1 MPILKQVS
9 RGADLYFTFRFL
21 RLLTMKWT
29 KTDAYK
35 YKIIDSKGKV
45 LRKSSELESVDEKA
59 AYTMFHRLVYKMR
72 RLLEKIPIIGKTILT
87 NYAAAL
93 LLLKEQNN
101 TRIWTDENYLK
112 QRLMEFLKTDWEEDA
127 KFLKEEMDNMDKKG
141 FREFLAEEVEIEEK
155 VSAISLGHGEDALKT
170 AKIKY
175 KRGNDGF
182 VVAKKDLAKAKEIVS
197 KSFRSFLKSR
207 SPMSTTDHDLPKVT
221 AEEVDAHAKVM
232 AKKGDSAKTIKKMHP
247 EITDDELEDLMGG
260 IEEAKNNWAVV
271 DTAPSTIER
280 KKNEIMAVA
289 TDEKD
294 AYDSIK
300 YSEGP
305 RGYQSGAGKSKKTL
319 KVVRIK
325 KKYDIGDVFKE
336 GIDIEKA
343 SMKDVIKDFQSS
355 DAPQFKGKSDK
366 KKKEMAIAAKLS
378 SESVEKTMKPKILS
392 FNEYN
397 LDEMSAGL
405 QLKMA
410 FDDAK
415 IKIKGTKGGKLVIAK
430 KDEKK
435 VEKVIAKQ
443 MRKPADAKRVLGSQ
457 IVFEDVELDEKRK
470 AADDVGMECQECL
483 HKFRHKNPIYGKT
496 KCPKCKSTDL
506 DLAFG
511 EEVELDEYA
520 GTKKRL
526 KMRKKAG
533 WGDDVELE
541 KKVPKLKFKHK
552 SQYSKSQKKDKKKS
566 SEPTQFAFGIS
577 RKGGSGAGK
586 GYGSAKKAPIMMG
599 EDELDERSQWT
610 IKNTKTGQRYSVSKY
625 KDDKAL
631 DKIRKAGGDHKHAAH
646 YKDGKLL
653 EALPPHLAKFVD
665 KKGNLKKDAADRVR
679 KGRKERDAKITDRTP
694 KGYGPNEEA
703 PANSAGGG
711 AIAGLDIG
719 LTHKKKQEDE
729 KKAKALKKM
738 MVGESVKMSTFAGKD
753 VFIVDSDMFHNCR
766 MGKQKYHRYEKYV
779 GSKRI
784 GQAIRE
790 YGLKFPKRPIILQ
803 NGENGPMLYLR
814 YGGK

>member
-35 YKIIDSKGKV
+35 YKIIDAKGKV

-101 TRIWTDENYLK
+101 TRIWTDENYLE

-141 FREFLAEEVEIEEK
+141 FREFLAEEVEIEE
-155 VSAISLGHGEDALKT
+155 V
-170 AKIKY
+170 
-175 KRGNDGF
+175 
-182 VVAKKDLAKAKEIVS
+182 
-197 KSFRSFLKSR
+197 
-207 SPMSTTDHDLPKVT
+207 
-221 AEEVDAHAKVM
+221 
-232 AKKGDSAKTIKKMHP
+232 
-247 EITDDELEDLMGG
+247 
-260 IEEAKNNWAVV
+260 KNNWAVV

-305 RGYQSGAGKSKKTL
+305 RGYQSGSGKSKKTL

-511 EEVELDEYA
+511 EAVELDEYA

-526 KMRKKAG
+526 KMKKKAG

-552 SQYSKSQKKDKKKS
+552 SQYSKPQKKDKKKS

-610 IKNTKTGQRYSVSKY
+610 IKNTKTGQKYSVSKY

-694 KGYGPNEEA
+694 KGYGPNEQMDPRDHVEKTLDGKYAIVAPSGKVVKTFDDKKEA
-703 PANSAGGG
+703 EDWVIKNHDAVMKEEVPTNSAGGG

-738 MVGESVKMSTFAGKD
+738 MVGESVKMATFAGKD

-766 MGKQKYHRYEKYV
+766 MGKKKYHRYEKYV

>member
-1 MPILKQVS
+1 MPSLTSVIKQAS
-9 RGADLYFTFRFL
+9 RGADLYFVFRFL

-29 KTDAYK
+29 ATDAYK
-35 YKIIDSKGKV
+35 YKIIDKKGNA
-45 LRKSSELESVDEKA
+45 LRKSSELESVNEKA
-59 AYTMFHRLVYKMR
+59 AYTMLHRMVFKIR
-72 RLLEKIPIIGKTILT
+72 RLIEKVPIVGKSILL

-93 LLLKEQNN
+93 FLLKEQKD
-101 TRIWTDENYLK
+101 TRIWTDEKYMTRK
-112 QRLMEFLKTDWEEDA
+112 LMEFLETDWSADA
-127 KFLKEEMDNMDKKG
+127 
-141 FREFLAEEVEIEEK
+141 EFLQEEIKNKYGKTSASEFLVEEVEIEENPM
-155 VSAISLGHGEDALKT
+155 VAGA
-170 AKIKY
+170 AMAA
-175 KRGNDGF
+175 
-182 VVAKKDLAKAKEIVS
+182 AKK
-197 KSFRSFLKSR
+197 
-207 SPMSTTDHDLPKVT
+207 
-221 AEEVDAHAKVM
+221 
-232 AKKGDSAKTIKKMHP
+232 
-247 EITDDELEDLMGG
+247 ELE
-260 IEEAKNNWAVV
+260 
-271 DTAPSTIER
+271 
-280 KKNEIMAVA
+280 
-289 TDEKD
+289 
-294 AYDSIK
+294 
-300 YSEGP
+300 
-305 RGYQSGAGKSKKTL
+305 
-319 KVVRIK
+319 
-325 KKYDIGDVFKE
+325 
-336 GIDIEKA
+336 
-343 SMKDVIKDFQSS
+343 
-355 DAPQFKGKSDK
+355 K
-366 KKKEMAIAAKLS
+366 KKKKDKKE
-378 SESVEKTMKPKILS
+378 EVEI
-392 FNEYN
+392 
-397 LDEMSAGL
+397 
-405 QLKMA
+405 
-410 FDDAK
+410 
-415 IKIKGTKGGKLVIAK
+415 
-430 KDEKK
+430 
-435 VEKVIAKQ
+435 
-443 MRKPADAKRVLGSQ
+443 
-457 IVFEDVELDEKRK
+457 DEKRK

-511 EEVELDEYA
+511 EAVELDEYA

-526 KMRKKAG
+526 KMKKKAG

-552 SQYSKSQKKDKKKS
+552 SQYSKPQKKDKKKS

-599 EDELDERSQWT
+599 EDELD
-610 IKNTKTGQRYSVSKY
+610 
-625 KDDKAL
+625 
-631 DKIRKAGGDHKHAAH
+631 
-646 YKDGKLL
+646 

-738 MVGESVKMSTFAGKD
+738 MVGESVKMATFAGKD

-766 MGKQKYHRYEKYV
+766 MGKKKYHRYEKYV

-790 YGLKFPKRPIILQ
+790 YGLKFPRRPIILQ

>member
-35 YKIIDSKGKV
+35 YKIIDAKGKV

-101 TRIWTDENYLK
+101 TRIWTDENYLE

-141 FREFLAEEVEIEEK
+141 FREFLAEEVEIEE
-155 VSAISLGHGEDALKT
+155 V
-170 AKIKY
+170 
-175 KRGNDGF
+175 
-182 VVAKKDLAKAKEIVS
+182 
-197 KSFRSFLKSR
+197 
-207 SPMSTTDHDLPKVT
+207 
-221 AEEVDAHAKVM
+221 
-232 AKKGDSAKTIKKMHP
+232 
-247 EITDDELEDLMGG
+247 
-260 IEEAKNNWAVV
+260 KNNWAVV
-271 DTAPSTIER
+271 DTASSTIER
-280 KKNEIMAVA
+280 KKNEIMAVT

-526 KMRKKAG
+526 KMKKKAG

-552 SQYSKSQKKDKKKS
+552 SQYSKPQKKDKKKS

-586 GYGSAKKAPIMMG
+586 GYGSAKKAPILMG
-599 EDELDERSQWT
+599 EDELDEGSSDTADMYALMVKGMKAVPGSPKQKEI
-610 IKNTKTGQRYSVSKY
+610 IKQINV
-625 KDDKAL
+625 
-631 DKIRKAGGDHKHAAH
+631 IRKRLGMKPMSEEFELNEEFSE
-646 YKDGKLL
+646 KDFD
-653 EALPPHLAKFVD
+653 AL
-665 KKGNLKKDAADRVR
+665 KKGDTITIEFKSPMSSGKATFKVTAKNIVGKARVEKATLKDVKRPGGVKFFLYKRGNKVSLAQGDMAASVVKYTVD
-679 KGRKERDAKITDRTP
+679 
-694 KGYGPNEEA
+694 EEA
-703 PANSAGGG
+703 PTNSAGGG

-738 MVGESVKMSTFAGKD
+738 MVGESVKMATFAGKD

>member
-35 YKIIDSKGKV
+35 YKIIDAKGKV

-101 TRIWTDENYLK
+101 TRIWTDENYLE

-141 FREFLAEEVEIEEK
+141 FREFLAEEIDEAK
-155 VSAISLGHGEDALKT
+155 QGHALVVDGEVVA
-170 AKIKY
+170 
-175 KRGNDGF
+175 RGNKKQLLKK
-182 VVAKKDLAKAKEIVS
+182 VKKDGIKIDHKDNFLAYTGKEVGDS
-197 KSFRSFLKSR
+197 W
-207 SPMSTTDHDLPKVT
+207 
-221 AEEVDAHAKVM
+221 AEEV
-232 AKKGDSAKTIKKMHP
+232 
-247 EITDDELEDLMGG
+247 EIVE
-260 IEEAKNNWAVV
+260 KNNWAVI
-271 DTAPSTIER
+271 DTAPSAVDR

-526 KMRKKAG
+526 KMKKKAG

-552 SQYSKSQKKDKKKS
+552 SQYSKPQKKDKKKS

-586 GYGSAKKAPIMMG
+586 GYGSAKKAPILMG
-599 EDELDERSQWT
+599 EDELDEGSSDTADMYALMVKGMKAVPGSPKQKEI
-610 IKNTKTGQRYSVSKY
+610 IKQINV
-625 KDDKAL
+625 
-631 DKIRKAGGDHKHAAH
+631 IRKRLGMKPMSEEFELNEEFSE
-646 YKDGKLL
+646 KDFD
-653 EALPPHLAKFVD
+653 AL
-665 KKGNLKKDAADRVR
+665 KKGDTITIEFKSPMSSGKATFKVTAKNIVGKARVEKATLKDVKRPGGVKFFLYKRGNKVSLAQGDMAASVVKYTVD
-679 KGRKERDAKITDRTP
+679 
-694 KGYGPNEEA
+694 EEA
-703 PANSAGGG
+703 PTNSAGGG

-738 MVGESVKMSTFAGKD
+738 MVGESVKMATFAGKD

-790 YGLKFPKRPIILQ
+790 YGLKFPRRPIILQ

>member
-35 YKIIDSKGKV
+35 YKIIDAKGKV

-101 TRIWTDENYLK
+101 TRIWTDENYLE

-141 FREFLAEEVEIEEK
+141 FREFLAEEIDEAK
-155 VSAISLGHGEDALKT
+155 QGHALVVDGEVVA
-170 AKIKY
+170 
-175 KRGNDGF
+175 RGNKKQLLKK
-182 VVAKKDLAKAKEIVS
+182 VKKDGIKIDHKDNFLAYTGKEVGDS
-197 KSFRSFLKSR
+197 W
-207 SPMSTTDHDLPKVT
+207 
-221 AEEVDAHAKVM
+221 AEEV
-232 AKKGDSAKTIKKMHP
+232 
-247 EITDDELEDLMGG
+247 EIVE
-260 IEEAKNNWAVV
+260 KNNWAVI
-271 DTAPSTIER
+271 DTAPSAVDR

-526 KMRKKAG
+526 KMKKKAG

-552 SQYSKSQKKDKKKS
+552 SQYSKPQKKDKKKS

-586 GYGSAKKAPIMMG
+586 GYGSAKKAPILMG
-599 EDELDERSQWT
+599 EDELDEGSSDTADMYALMVKGMKAVPGSPKQKEI
-610 IKNTKTGQRYSVSKY
+610 IKQINV
-625 KDDKAL
+625 
-631 DKIRKAGGDHKHAAH
+631 IRKRLGMKPMSEEFELNEEFSE
-646 YKDGKLL
+646 KDFD
-653 EALPPHLAKFVD
+653 AL
-665 KKGNLKKDAADRVR
+665 KKGDTITIEFKSPMSSGKATFKVTAKNIVGKARVEKATLKDVKRPGGVKFFLYKRGNKVSLAQGDMAASVVKYTVD
-679 KGRKERDAKITDRTP
+679 
-694 KGYGPNEEA
+694 EEA
-703 PANSAGGG
+703 PTNSAGGG

-738 MVGESVKMSTFAGKD
+738 MVGESVKMATFAGKD

>member
-141 FREFLAEEVEIEEK
+141 FREFLAEEVEIEE
-155 VSAISLGHGEDALKT
+155 V
-170 AKIKY
+170 
-175 KRGNDGF
+175 
-182 VVAKKDLAKAKEIVS
+182 
-197 KSFRSFLKSR
+197 
-207 SPMSTTDHDLPKVT
+207 
-221 AEEVDAHAKVM
+221 
-232 AKKGDSAKTIKKMHP
+232 
-247 EITDDELEDLMGG
+247 
-260 IEEAKNNWAVV
+260 KNNWAVV

-511 EEVELDEYA
+511 EAVELDEYA

-526 KMRKKAG
+526 KMKKKAG

-586 GYGSAKKAPIMMG
+586 GYGSAKKAPILMG
-599 EDELDERSQWT
+599 EDELDEGKFKKGDIVIPNIGPHKGEKHKIIHDFGDGSYNISLNKKHSRYDQGAAKAKENQLKLAEGSSDTQDMYALMVKGMKAVPGSPKQKEI
-610 IKNTKTGQRYSVSKY
+610 IKQINV
-625 KDDKAL
+625 
-631 DKIRKAGGDHKHAAH
+631 IRKSMGMPLMKEGVNL
-646 YKDGKLL
+646 G

-679 KGRKERDAKITDRTP
+679 KGTKE
-694 KGYGPNEEA
+694 
-703 PANSAGGG
+703 
-711 AIAGLDIG
+711 
-719 LTHKKKQEDE
+719 
-729 KKAKALKKM
+729 
-738 MVGESVKMSTFAGKD
+738 
-753 VFIVDSDMFHNCR
+753 
-766 MGKQKYHRYEKYV
+766 
-779 GSKRI
+779 
-784 GQAIRE
+784 
-790 YGLKFPKRPIILQ
+790 
-803 NGENGPMLYLR
+803 
-814 YGGK
+814 

>member
-1 MPILKQVS
+1 
-9 RGADLYFTFRFL
+9 
-21 RLLTMKWT
+21 
-29 KTDAYK
+29 
-35 YKIIDSKGKV
+35 
-45 LRKSSELESVDEKA
+45 
-59 AYTMFHRLVYKMR
+59 
-72 RLLEKIPIIGKTILT
+72 
-87 NYAAAL
+87 
-93 LLLKEQNN
+93 
-101 TRIWTDENYLK
+101 
-112 QRLMEFLKTDWEEDA
+112 
-127 KFLKEEMDNMDKKG
+127 
-141 FREFLAEEVEIEEK
+141 
-155 VSAISLGHGEDALKT
+155 
-170 AKIKY
+170 
-175 KRGNDGF
+175 
-182 VVAKKDLAKAKEIVS
+182 
-197 KSFRSFLKSR
+197 
-207 SPMSTTDHDLPKVT
+207 
-221 AEEVDAHAKVM
+221 
-232 AKKGDSAKTIKKMHP
+232 
-247 EITDDELEDLMGG
+247 
-260 IEEAKNNWAVV
+260 
-271 DTAPSTIER
+271 
-280 KKNEIMAVA
+280 
-289 TDEKD
+289 DEKD

-305 RGYQSGAGKSKKTL
+305 RGYQSGSGKSKKTL

-526 KMRKKAG
+526 KMKKKAG

-552 SQYSKSQKKDKKKS
+552 SQYSKPQKKDKKKS

-586 GYGSAKKAPIMMG
+586 GYGSAKKAPILMG
-599 EDELDERSQWT
+599 EDELDE
-610 IKNTKTGQRYSVSKY
+610 
-625 KDDKAL
+625 
-631 DKIRKAGGDHKHAAH
+631 
-646 YKDGKLL
+646 
-653 EALPPHLAKFVD
+653 
-665 KKGNLKKDAADRVR
+665 
-679 KGRKERDAKITDRTP
+679 
-694 KGYGPNEEA
+694 
-703 PANSAGGG
+703 
-711 AIAGLDIG
+711 
-719 LTHKKKQEDE
+719 
-729 KKAKALKKM
+729 
-738 MVGESVKMSTFAGKD
+738 
-753 VFIVDSDMFHNCR
+753 
-766 MGKQKYHRYEKYV
+766 
-779 GSKRI
+779 GSS
-784 GQAIRE
+784 
-790 YGLKFPKRPIILQ
+790 
-803 NGENGPMLYLR
+803 
-814 YGGK
+814 

>member
-35 YKIIDSKGKV
+35 YKIIDAKGKV

-101 TRIWTDENYLK
+101 TRIWTDENYLE

-141 FREFLAEEVEIEEK
+141 FREFLAEEIDEAK
-155 VSAISLGHGEDALKT
+155 QGHALVVDGEVVA
-170 AKIKY
+170 
-175 KRGNDGF
+175 RGNKKQLLKK
-182 VVAKKDLAKAKEIVS
+182 VKKDGIKIDHKDNFLAYTGKEVGDS
-197 KSFRSFLKSR
+197 W
-207 SPMSTTDHDLPKVT
+207 
-221 AEEVDAHAKVM
+221 AEEV
-232 AKKGDSAKTIKKMHP
+232 
-247 EITDDELEDLMGG
+247 EIVE
-260 IEEAKNNWAVV
+260 KNNWAVI
-271 DTAPSTIER
+271 DTAPSAVDR

-511 EEVELDEYA
+511 EAVELDEYA

-526 KMRKKAG
+526 KMKKKAG

-552 SQYSKSQKKDKKKS
+552 SQYSKPQKKDKKKS

-586 GYGSAKKAPIMMG
+586 GYGSAKKAPILMG
-599 EDELDERSQWT
+599 EDELDEGSSDTADMYALMVKGMKAVPGSPKQKEI
-610 IKNTKTGQRYSVSKY
+610 IKQINV
-625 KDDKAL
+625 
-631 DKIRKAGGDHKHAAH
+631 IRKRLGMKPMSEEFELNEEFSE
-646 YKDGKLL
+646 KDFD
-653 EALPPHLAKFVD
+653 AL
-665 KKGNLKKDAADRVR
+665 KKGDTITIEFKSPMSSGKATFKVTAKNIVGKARVEKATLKDVKRPGGVKFFLYKRGNKVSLAQGDMAASVVKYTVD
-679 KGRKERDAKITDRTP
+679 
-694 KGYGPNEEA
+694 EEA
-703 PANSAGGG
+703 PTNSAGGG

-738 MVGESVKMSTFAGKD
+738 MVGESVKMATFAGKD

>member
-35 YKIIDSKGKV
+35 YKIIDAKGKV

-101 TRIWTDENYLK
+101 TRIWTDENYLE

-141 FREFLAEEVEIEEK
+141 FREFLAEEVEIEE
-155 VSAISLGHGEDALKT
+155 V
-170 AKIKY
+170 
-175 KRGNDGF
+175 
-182 VVAKKDLAKAKEIVS
+182 
-197 KSFRSFLKSR
+197 
-207 SPMSTTDHDLPKVT
+207 
-221 AEEVDAHAKVM
+221 
-232 AKKGDSAKTIKKMHP
+232 
-247 EITDDELEDLMGG
+247 
-260 IEEAKNNWAVV
+260 KNNWAVV

-511 EEVELDEYA
+511 EAVELDEYA

-526 KMRKKAG
+526 KMKKKAG

-552 SQYSKSQKKDKKKS
+552 SQYSKPQKKDKKKS

-586 GYGSAKKAPIMMG
+586 GYGSAKKAPILMG
-599 EDELDERSQWT
+599 EDELDEGSSDTADMYALMVKGMKAVPGSPKQKEI
-610 IKNTKTGQRYSVSKY
+610 IKQINV
-625 KDDKAL
+625 
-631 DKIRKAGGDHKHAAH
+631 IRKRLGMKPMSEEFELNEEFSE
-646 YKDGKLL
+646 KDFD
-653 EALPPHLAKFVD
+653 AL
-665 KKGNLKKDAADRVR
+665 KKGDTITIEFKSPMSSGKATFKVTAKNIVGKARVEKATLKDVKRPGGVKFFLYKRGNKVSLAQGDMAASVVKYTVD
-679 KGRKERDAKITDRTP
+679 
-694 KGYGPNEEA
+694 EEA
-703 PANSAGGG
+703 PTNSAGGG

-738 MVGESVKMSTFAGKD
+738 MVGESVKMATFAGKD

>member
-35 YKIIDSKGKV
+35 YKIIDAKGKV

-101 TRIWTDENYLK
+101 TRIWTDEKYLE

-141 FREFLAEEVEIEEK
+141 FREFLAEEVEIEE
-155 VSAISLGHGEDALKT
+155 V
-170 AKIKY
+170 
-175 KRGNDGF
+175 
-182 VVAKKDLAKAKEIVS
+182 
-197 KSFRSFLKSR
+197 
-207 SPMSTTDHDLPKVT
+207 
-221 AEEVDAHAKVM
+221 
-232 AKKGDSAKTIKKMHP
+232 
-247 EITDDELEDLMGG
+247 
-260 IEEAKNNWAVV
+260 KNNWAVV

-526 KMRKKAG
+526 KMKKKAG

-552 SQYSKSQKKDKKKS
+552 SQYSKPQKKDKKKS

-586 GYGSAKKAPIMMG
+586 GYGSAKKAPILMG
-599 EDELDERSQWT
+599 EDELDEGSSDTADMYALMVKGMKAVPGSPKQKEI
-610 IKNTKTGQRYSVSKY
+610 IKQINV
-625 KDDKAL
+625 
-631 DKIRKAGGDHKHAAH
+631 IRKRLGMKPMSEEFELNEEFSE
-646 YKDGKLL
+646 KDFD
-653 EALPPHLAKFVD
+653 AL
-665 KKGNLKKDAADRVR
+665 KKGDTITIEFKSPMSSGKATFKVTAKNIVGKARVEKATLKDVKRPGGVKFFLYKRGNKVSLAQGDMAASVVKYTVD
-679 KGRKERDAKITDRTP
+679 
-694 KGYGPNEEA
+694 EEA
-703 PANSAGGG
+703 PTNSAGGG

-738 MVGESVKMSTFAGKD
+738 MVGESVKMATFAGKD

-790 YGLKFPKRPIILQ
+790 YGLKFPRRPIILQ